1 MPLTSTFD
9 DAPQHNHPSGGL
21 PSSVASRGEGQWHLQ
36 GTGLFRWSV
45 FRVYEASLF
54 VQAPLSAEAI
64 ADCFDELP
72 PFALVLNYLRNVS
85 AAQIASTS
93 VSEMIRLRNV
103 DPIVAAQWGQQMAEL
118 LPDVSLGDKLI
129 GLFKPGQGVVF
140 YANAS
145 ELGEVAHT
153 TFVSSFA
160 SVWLDPN
167 TKAPALRASL
177 LGLQNEA
184 LS

>member
-9 DAPQHNHPSGGL
+9 DASPQNHPISGL
-21 PSSVASRGEGQWHLQ
+21 PSDFASRGEDPWHLQ

-64 ADCFDELP
+64 ANCFDELP

-85 AAQIASTS
+85 AAQIASTT
-93 VSEMIRLRNV
+93 VSEMIRLRNI

-118 LPDVSLGDKLI
+118 LPDVSFGDKLI
-129 GLFKPGQGVVF
+129 GLFKPGHGVVF
-140 YANAS
+140 YANAI
-145 ELGEVAHT
+145 EIGEVAHAT
-153 TFVSSFA
+153 FA
-160 SVWLDPN
+160 SAFACVWLDPK

-184 LS
+184 RS